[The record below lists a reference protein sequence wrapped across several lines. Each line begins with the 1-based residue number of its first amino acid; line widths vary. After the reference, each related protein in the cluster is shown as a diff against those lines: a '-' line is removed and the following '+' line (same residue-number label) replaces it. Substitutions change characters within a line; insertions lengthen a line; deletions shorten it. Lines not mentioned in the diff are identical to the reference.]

1 MIDICIISM
10 ALLLFFMGK
19 GNQAARGLLLGG
31 LVVSSAIASIVV
43 YLDVIADLD
52 PQIFGINCFIALVL
66 SLFAYK
72 IESERKVELMAS
84 FVVLAAYNYFT
95 YVEYY
100 TGSSAFYTFYGPVM
114 IMITIW
120 QMVLMTRLGNV
131 ELYFG
136 VWIMGDNSIG
146 SDGCDTGASRIS
158 ASGTNEL
165 RAGRLS

>member
-1 MIDICIISM
+1 
-10 ALLLFFMGK
+10 MGK
-19 GNQAARGLLLGG
+19 GNQAARSLLLSG
-31 LVVSSAIASIVV
+31 LVISSAVALAATYSDT
-43 YLDVIADLD
+43 LPMLD
-52 PQIFGINCFIALVL
+52 PGLFGINYCFSFAL
-66 SLFAYK
+66 SLAAYS
-72 IESERKVELMAS
+72 IDSERKIELMSS
-84 FVVLAAYNYFT
+84 FVVLAAYNYLT

-114 IMITIW
+114 IMITLW
-120 QMVLMTRLGNV
+120 QLVLMTRLGNV

-165 RAGRLS
+165 RPGGLS